1 MGGGALVRPGIG
13 KWGVNI
19 RRQYQREPIANV
31 VVYPYLA
38 YSCALKYMVAEF
50 IRAAAACAEGLVGGV
65 IEDR

>member
-1 MGGGALVRPGIG
+1 MCGGETV
-13 KWGVNI
+13 
-19 RRQYQREPIANV
+19 ANV

-50 IRAAAACAEGLVGGV
+50 IRAVAAGAEGLGGV